1 MWSLTRGD
9 RIWSFIY
16 RSRVLL
22 QGWPVFFALVYTKLD
37 NPNLQVHNDAHKA
50 EQEATTIF
58 VTEQKVNRMFQIK
71 FPHPRDKCLSAVTF
85 ETP

>member
-37 NPNLQVHNDAHKA
+37 NPNLKVHNDAHKA

-71 FPHPRDKCLSAVTF
+71 FPHPMDN
-85 ETP
+85 